1 MAVEKIISF
10 ILAGIF
16 ACISLCQFME
26 KCILLNN
33 AFIFASKEERKN
45 LDKKKYYRQ
54 SAIVF
59 YMLSTVFLVT
69 GLSIVFQNKKILL
82 IKIPLLIATL
92 IYAVISSIKIERDTK
107 K

>member
-26 KCILLNN
+26 KGILLNN
-33 AFIFASKEERKN
+33 AFIFISKEERKN
-45 LDKKKYYRQ
+45 LNRKKHYRQ

-59 YMLSTVFLVT
+59 CLLSSVFLVT
-69 GLSIVFQNKKILL
+69 GLSVVFQNKKIQL
-82 IKIPLLIATL
+82 IEIPLLISTL
-92 IYAVISSIKIERDTK
+92 IYAVISSIKIERATK

>member
-26 KCILLNN
+26 KGILLNN

-45 LDKKKYYRQ
+45 LDRKKYYRQ

-69 GLSIVFQNKKILL
+69 DLSIVFQNKKILL

>member
-26 KCILLNN
+26 KGILLNN
-33 AFIFASKEERKN
+33 SFIFASKEERKN
-45 LDKKKYYRQ
+45 LDRKKYYRQ

-59 YMLSTVFLVT
+59 YMLSSVFLVT
-69 GLSIVFQNKKILL
+69 GLSIIFQNKKILL

>member
-26 KCILLNN
+26 KGILLNN

-45 LDKKKYYRQ
+45 LDKKNITDNQQLCFICSVQYF
-54 SAIVF
+54 S
-59 YMLSTVFLVT
+59 
-69 GLSIVFQNKKILL
+69 
-82 IKIPLLIATL
+82 
-92 IYAVISSIKIERDTK
+92 
-107 K
+107 

>member
-1 MAVEKIISF
+1 MTFEKIITF

-16 ACISLCQFME
+16 AYISFCQFME
-26 KCILLNN
+26 KGILLNN
-33 AFIFASKEERKN
+33 AFIFISKEERKN
-45 LDKKKYYRQ
+45 LNRKKHYRQ

-59 YMLSTVFLVT
+59 CLLSSVFLVT
-69 GLSIVFQNKKILL
+69 GLSVVFQNKKIQL
-82 IKIPLLIATL
+82 IEIPLLISAL

>member
-26 KCILLNN
+26 KGILLNN
-33 AFIFASKEERKN
+33 AFIFISKEERKN
-45 LDKKKYYRQ
+45 LNRKKHYRQ

-59 YMLSTVFLVT
+59 CLLSSVFLVT
-69 GLSIVFQNKKILL
+69 GLSVVFQIQL
-82 IKIPLLIATL
+82 IEIPLLISTL

>member
-16 ACISLCQFME
+16 ACISFCQFME
-26 KCILLNN
+26 KGILLNN

-45 LDKKKYYRQ
+45 LDRKKYYRQ

>member
-26 KCILLNN
+26 KGILLNN

-45 LDKKKYYRQ
+45 LDRKKYYRQ

-69 GLSIVFQNKKILL
+69 GISIVFQNKKILL